1 MALQKL
7 KYIVNEGMPGENHYV
22 AIYDDTNLSEDQ
34 VVSRLRTGQ
43 KSPYVAIVT
52 VEQYQNIFASLFP
65 AEPPDTAEADD
76 RPKAGEHVWAV
87 VKDPFNFQLKVVPA
101 VVTRVDARVFC
112 IEWDIRPLSAS
123 TCTMARAEW
132 LRSVFPTES
141 EAAAGMDRLI
151 REQRFNP

>member
-7 KYIVNEGMPGENHYV
+7 KYIVNECHYV
-22 AIYDDTNLSEDQ
+22 ALYDDTHLTEDQ
-34 VVSRLRTGQ
+34 VVSHIKTGQ
-43 KSPYVAIVT
+43 KSRYVAVVT
-52 VEQYQNIFASLFP
+52 IEQFQNVFADLFRK
-65 AEPPDTAEADD
+65 EPPAGATEDGTNHP
-76 RPKAGEHVWAV
+76 RVGEHVWAV
-87 VKDPFNFQLKVVPA
+87 VKDSFNFQLKVVAA
-101 VVTRVDARVFC
+101 VVTQVDARVFC

-132 LRSVFPTES
+132 LRSVFPTEA